1 MNEEMKTCWVNHK
14 QKMGM
19 VILPLVIILGVW
31 MVVKVVKD
39 IKAVAYVGK
48 APTTIN
54 SISVAGKG
62 EVIVKPDIAMI
73 SFSVTEQNM
82 DVSKAQDTVNKKM
95 ADIIS
100 TLKTQGIEDKD
111 IKTTGYNIT
120 PKYNYPKVSSMYYY
134 PQENGVLVGYEVSQ
148 SVEVKMRDL
157 TKAGATVSKLGDL
170 KVTNMSGLSFLVD
183 KQDEIQ
189 KDARDLAIKQ
199 AREEAKVLAKSLGV
213 NLGDVVGFSENG
225 NYPIYPMYEK
235 SVMNQ
240 AVGMGGATADA
251 VLPAGETKITSNV
264 NIVYEIR

>member
-1 MNEEMKTCWVNHK
+1 MTYVL
-14 QKMGM
+14 
-19 VILPLVIILGVW
+19 LPIAIIIGLW
-31 MVVKVVKD
+31 FVVKVVRD
-39 IKAVAYVGK
+39 IKAVSYVGK

-54 SISVAGKG
+54 QISVAGKG

-100 TLKTQGIEDKD
+100 TLKAQGVEDKD
-111 IKTTGYNIT
+111 IKTTGYNIN
-120 PKYNYPKVSSMYYY
+120 PKYEYPKVSNYY
-134 PQENGVLVGYEVSQ
+134 PYSQNGVLVGYEVSQ

-157 TKAGATVSKLGDL
+157 TKAGAIVAKLGDL

-183 KQDEIQ
+183 KQDEVQ

-199 AREEAKVLAKSLGV
+199 AREEAKRLAGALGV
-213 NLGDVVGFSENG
+213 SLGDVVGFSENG
-225 NYPIYPMYEK
+225 NYPIYPMAYDK
-235 SVMNQ
+235 AVMSS
-240 AVGMGGATADA
+240 GIGGGSAEA